1 LSVSLAEHFKTVVF
15 SADSRQFYKEMS
27 IGTAKPTLEEMK
39 GVKHYFID
47 SHSIHNEIS
56 AAKYVELATPL
67 LLAEFE
73 KHNTI
78 ILTGGSGMFID
89 ALCFGLDETPHS
101 IELRDE
107 LTEFVKQHGTAELL
121 NEIQLKDP
129 DFYETL
135 DKNNPV
141 RIIRAVEV
149 MRLSGKKFSELR
161 KNTIKKQPFII
172 HYFIIEHDRSI
183 LYDRINQRVEIMLN
197 EGLEEEVKSL
207 VPFKNLSS
215 MRTVGYSEFFDYF
228 DGKHSKDETIE
239 LIKQNSRRYAKR
251 QLTWF
256 RRHKE
261 AVWIP
266 FASNENM
273 QQNIIDCVLE
283 R

>member
-1 LSVSLAEHFKTVVF
+1 MSVSLAEHFNTVVF

-27 IGTAKPTLEEMK
+27 IGTAKPSAAEMK
-39 GVKHYFID
+39 DVKHYFID
-47 SHSIHNEIS
+47 SHSIQDEIS
-56 AAKYVELATPL
+56 VAKYVKLATPL
-67 LLAEFE
+67 LLSEFE
-73 KHNTI
+73 EHDTI

-101 IELRDE
+101 LELRKE
-107 LTEFVKQHGTAELL
+107 LTTHVEKNGTSELL

-129 DFYETL
+129 EFYEKL

-141 RIIRAVEV
+141 RIIRAIEV

-161 KNTIKKQPFII
+161 KNTIKKQPFTI
-172 HYFIIEHDRSI
+172 HYFVIDHNREI

-207 VPFKNLSS
+207 IPYKELST
-215 MRTVGYSEFFDYF
+215 MRTVGYSELFDYF
-228 DGKHSKDETIE
+228 EGKQSKDEAIE
-239 LIKQNSRRYAKR
+239 SIKQNSRRYAKR

-256 RRHKE
+256 RRHE
-261 AVWIP
+261 DAVWIP
-266 FASNENM
+266 FSSNETM
-273 QQNIIDCVLE
+273 QQNIINCILE